1 MAEILISEDSG
12 PDDLAPI
19 ALALNELLRLPVT
32 MRSARSP
39 GVQVETAKVIDERYS
54 GPILEKVLTSGN
66 PIRTIPDS
74 GTYKGVPVA
83 VAPLKDKNGM
93 VIAAIG
99 IVDVIGT
106 IDFADVF
113 GAYPEVVKQVTEW
126 R

>member
-1 MAEILISEDSG
+1 MAKILISEDSG

-32 MRSARSP
+32 MRSAKSP
-39 GVQVETAKVIDERYS
+39 GVQIETAKVIDKRYT
-54 GPILEKVLTSGN
+54 GPVLESVLASGN
-66 PIRTIPDS
+66 PIRTIPSS
-74 GTYKGVPVA
+74 GKYKGVPVA
-83 VAPLKDKNGM
+83 VAPLKDKDGK

-106 IDFADVF
+106 VDFADVF

-126 R
+126 Q